1 MSFAFAK
8 GRISVFEVSGQNGP
22 RIHYRAV
29 VDCRRRREGSF
40 AYYRLWN
47 WIIVDLDIFVSS
59 GRSRDSSLPRI
70 DNAKGVWRPFN
81 RGDLQCTREAGR
93 ERRVRPIAA
102 GTDMPPLWTI
112 MSNIG
117 ALNVVDA
124 TKRRLSSAPIYFRR
138 FYNIFHMEI
147 GKCVSAMY
155 FRRSTHRFVTT
166 VLREYKY
173 YMNVCKIDP

>member
-1 MSFAFAK
+1 MHARSGK
-8 GRISVFEVSGQNGP
+8 GEK
-22 RIHYRAV
+22 
-29 VDCRRRREGSF
+29 GS
-40 AYYRLWN
+40 
-47 WIIVDLDIFVSS
+47 
-59 GRSRDSSLPRI
+59 
-70 DNAKGVWRPFN
+70 
-81 RGDLQCTREAGR
+81 
-93 ERRVRPIAA
+93 PIAA

-138 FYNIFHMEI
+138 IYNIFHMEI

-155 FRRSTHRFVTT
+155 FRRSAHRFITT

-173 YMNVCKIDP
+173 YMNVCKIDS